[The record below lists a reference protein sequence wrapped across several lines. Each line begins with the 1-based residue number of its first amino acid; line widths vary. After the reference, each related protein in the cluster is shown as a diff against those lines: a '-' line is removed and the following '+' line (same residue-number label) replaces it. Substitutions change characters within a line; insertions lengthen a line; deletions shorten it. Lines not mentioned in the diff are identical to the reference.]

1 MTTTLKGLEAVL
13 DLPVAYSQGFAQ
25 IRLVFPPAPDANRSA
40 ARTDDSLPSPTP
52 RRDPDEAG

>member
-25 IRLVFPPAPDANRSA
+25 IRLVSPPAPDANRSA
-40 ARTDDSLPSPTP
+40 ARTDDSIPLPIAP
-52 RRDPDEAG
+52 RDPDEAS